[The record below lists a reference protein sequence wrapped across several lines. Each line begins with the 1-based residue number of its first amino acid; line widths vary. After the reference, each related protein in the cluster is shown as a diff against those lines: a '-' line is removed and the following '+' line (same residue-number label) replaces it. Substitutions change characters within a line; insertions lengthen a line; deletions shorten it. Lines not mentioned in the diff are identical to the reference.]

1 MPAAPKPRRLDARS
15 PFVFDVRELGRRAG
29 AMREF
34 DRDLPAADLLGGEKA
49 ATLDGLYSA
58 EGADL
63 RLTLRVESVVEGVL
77 ATGEVS
83 GSLVGECVRCLDPV
97 EVEVDADF
105 QELYYYDLENLT
117 AEEAEE
123 AQLVVEDLIDVGPLV
138 HDAVML
144 ELPLQPL
151 CDEDCPGLCA
161 QCGARLADDPDHG
174 HETVD
179 PRWAALSS
187 LKQGALA
194 QGVTT
199 QRGASQSGPDS
210 AETGH
215 PGVNGG

>member
-15 PFVFDVRELGRRAG
+15 PFVFDARELGRRPG

-63 RLTLRVESVVEGVL
+63 RLTLRVESVVEGIL
-77 ATGEVS
+77 ATGRVS

-97 EVEVDADF
+97 EVDLDAEF
-105 QELYYYDLENLT
+105 QELFYYDLEDLT

-123 AQLVVEDLIDVGPLV
+123 AQRVVEDLIDVGPLV

-151 CDEDCPGLCA
+151 CEEDCPGLCA

-187 LKQGALA
+187 LA
-194 QGVTT
+194 QGGLPGGPESAESGQ
-199 QRGASQSGPDS
+199 QRG
-210 AETGH
+210 
-215 PGVNGG
+215 NGG